1 MTTRKAFNWEVGVRI
16 RPGDIAGSLSAIQRV
31 YDQVMPEQVFEG
43 QFLDER
49 IAEMYRDDDRLSA
62 TCKGF
67 GLLAVL
73 ISCLGLFGLAAHA
86 AQQRTKEIGVRK
98 VLGATTAGIVSL
110 LSRDFLKLVLI
121 ALILAAPVTWY
132 LMDRWL
138 QDFAFRIAIP
148 WWVFA
153 VAGMAAVVVAF
164 VTVGYQSVKAAL
176 ANPVESLRSE

>member
-1 MTTRKAFNWEVGVRI
+1 M
-16 RPGDIAGSLSAIQRV
+16 
-31 YDQVMPEQVFEG
+31 
-43 QFLDER
+43 
-49 IAEMYRDDDRLSA
+49 
-62 TCKGF
+62 
-67 GLLAVL
+67 
-73 ISCLGLFGLAAHA
+73 
-86 AQQRTKEIGVRK
+86 RK

-121 ALILAAPVTWY
+121 ALVLAAPVTWY

-138 QDFAFRIAIP
+138 QDFAFRIDIP